1 MVTETADQNAELD
14 SLLHTWKIASAEHN
28 DRKHEIFRYARQ
40 HCPVARTEKN
50 GGFWI
55 VTRYDDVKAVLEDW
69 ETFSS
74 VQPLIAPL
82 PIDLAPISEDPPFQS
97 SLRRI
102 LNPLFSRTA
111 VTRFEP
117 RMRALARGL
126 IAGWVERGSVEL
138 ISGYSAPYTA
148 GNLAQIVFPGLGPED
163 LSRCEE
169 VALRVVNRA
178 APEDFGDLLGV
189 CARYLASVRDRDIA
203 PDGVIRR
210 LLDARVD
217 GQPIPDEKLTGVLCI
232 LVLGGLE
239 TTRGAIA
246 SIAYRAATTP
256 GLEDRLR
263 DPGWTRH
270 DLDEFLRLDS
280 PVAALARTAT
290 RDVSLG
296 GVRIKAGDRL
306 QIRYDSANRDSGRFP
321 GADGLVFDTER
332 GGNAV
337 FGLGVHRCVGSHLA
351 RFQIKIAFEE
361 LLASV
366 KNLRLAPGATI
377 TWMPSPATHLDAVN
391 LEFDRA

>member
-1 MVTETADQNAELD
+1 MADIADQNAELD
-14 SLLHTWKIASAEHN
+14 SLLHTWKIASTTHN
-28 DRKHEIFRYARQ
+28 DRKHEILRYARE

-55 VTRYDDVKAVLEDW
+55 VTRYDDVKSVLEDW

-82 PIDLAPISEDPPFQS
+82 PIDLAPISEDPPLQS
-97 SLRRI
+97 ELRRH

-117 RMRALARGL
+117 EMRALARGL
-126 IAGWVERGSVEL
+126 ISNWIGRGTVEL
-138 ISGYSAPYTA
+138 ISEYSAPYTA
-148 GNLAQIVFPGLGPED
+148 GNLAQTVFPGFGTDD
-163 LSRCEE
+163 LTRCEE
-169 VALRVVNRA
+169 IALRVVDH
-178 APEDFGDLLGV
+178 APPEAFGDLLQV
-189 CARYLASVRDRDIA
+189 CTQYLVSVREQGIA

-210 LLDARVD
+210 LLDARID
-217 GQPIPDEKLTGVLCI
+217 GEPIPDDKLIGVLCI

-239 TTRGAIA
+239 TTRAAIA

-263 DPGWTRH
+263 DPDWARR

-296 GVRIKAGDRL
+296 GAQIKAGERL

-321 GADGLVFDTER
+321 RADRLVFDTER
-332 GGNAV
+332 GGNAA

-361 LLASV
+361 LLAQVRS
-366 KNLRLAPGATI
+366 LRLAPDAEI
-377 TWMPSPATHLDAVN
+377 TWMPSAGTRLDTLN
-391 LEFDRA
+391 LEFDRV